1 MSRDDATILDILRAA
16 RRAVAFKRGIR
27 KRSFVHDEKSQSA
40 IVHQLLVLGEAT
52 KRLSAEFRTHHPEI
66 PWRMLTGMRDTL
78 IHEYDEVD
86 LEEVWKTV
94 TVDLPRL
101 IAQLD
106 PLAPKPEE

>member
-16 RRAVAFKRGIR
+16 RRAVAFKHGIR
-27 KRSFVHDEKSQSA
+27 KRSFMHDEKSQSA

-52 KRLSAEFRTHHPEI
+52 KRLSAGFRAHHPEI
-66 PWRMLTGMRDTL
+66 PWRMMAGMRDTL

-101 IAQLD
+101 IAQLE